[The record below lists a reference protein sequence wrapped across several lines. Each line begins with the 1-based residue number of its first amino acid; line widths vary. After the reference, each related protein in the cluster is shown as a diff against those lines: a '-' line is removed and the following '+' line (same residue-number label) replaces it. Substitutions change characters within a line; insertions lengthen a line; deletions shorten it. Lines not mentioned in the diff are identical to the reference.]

1 MAASHPVARLAAA
14 SFHLP
19 VNPNT
24 GARVAHYERA
34 APLNSVAAAASEDED
49 DDQVVRPERLA
60 ADLNTNY
67 SGVADHMNYED
78 FVNFSDVYHS
88 NQEYFRKLEELKAA
102 HIETMAKLEKMY
114 HNKLNLKEVQPVV
127 VRENVPSV
135 SSRSV
140 SEKNYCHPV
149 SLVASVSEPDLGC
162 SSSCTSSEEELPNLE
177 KDYPGKTRAMSYA
190 RELINNMWTSFRV
203 QDYIRGEDADFP
215 AVGKPKR
222 KPKEWVPRITVPE
235 PFQMMIR
242 EQKRKETLK
251 SKSDIEMVQ
260 TLLKKEEEEKEFKTT
275 FRANPVPESV
285 FLPLYHDLIKQNEE
299 RKRNIKEKSKAALL
313 ASQKPFKFMAREEQ
327 KQVARDKQLR
337 DYFKSKKKTYRF
349 KARPVP
355 RSIYGSMN
363 SDKSKEED
371 RHKNFKVQLKAQE
384 SLQNSSPLPRKSAY
398 KRFRSPR
405 HPDLSVKLKY
415 KPKARSQPPE
425 FEDSAERYQAHSSEH
440 RDSKLLT
447 DFEQFDTRPS
457 SSTINRE
464 KVLADIKADEE
475 GLKEAPWSYLS
486 PRRKSQV
493 RSLNSKPRPCK
504 CNPPTPTMASKRRGE
519 AIRRS
524 LEEKKMLEE
533 ERNRILTKQKERMKE
548 MQKLLT
554 TRAKAYDSH
563 QSLAQMSKSRL
574 TYLRKSEK
582 ERMRQYRQELEE
594 REEKLKTRPLL
605 FERVAQNNARLAAEK
620 HYSNTLKAL
629 GISDEFVSKK
639 GQSRKLLEHFT
650 SQETPS
656 FSEDEESLHEEG
668 DTEERENEEENDSVD
683 ADSQDS
689 CKEEAEAEEANGEEK
704 PAEESH

>member
-34 APLNSVAAAASEDED
+34 APLNAVAAAALEDED
-49 DDQVVRPERLA
+49 DDQVVRPERAA

-67 SGVADHMNYED
+67 SGMADHMNYED

-88 NQEYFRKLEELKAA
+88 NQEYFKKLEELKAA

-140 SEKNYCHPV
+140 SENYCHPV
-149 SLVASVSEPDLGC
+149 SIVASVSEPDLGR
-162 SSSCTSSEEELPNLE
+162 SSSCTSSSEEELPNLE
-177 KDYPGKTRAMSYA
+177 TDYPGKTRAMSYA

-215 AVGKPKR
+215 VVGKPKR

-235 PFQMMIR
+235 PFQMTIR

-251 SKSDIEMVQ
+251 SKSDIEMMQ

-285 FLPLYHDLIKQNEE
+285 FLPLYHDLMKQNEE
-299 RKRNIKEKSKAALL
+299 RKRNIKEKSKTALL

-371 RHKNFKVQLKAQE
+371 HHKNFKVQLKAQE

-415 KPKARSQPPE
+415 KPKARSQPPD
-425 FEDSAERYQAHSSEH
+425 FEDSAERYQAHPSEH

-447 DFEQFDTRPS
+447 DFEQFDARPS

-464 KVLADIKADEE
+464 EVLADIKADKEN
-475 GLKEAPWSYLS
+475 LKEAPWPYLS

-493 RSLNSKPRPCK
+493 RSVSSKPRPCK
-504 CNPPTPTMASKRRGE
+504 CNPPTPTVASRRRGE
-519 AIRRS
+519 AI
-524 LEEKKMLEE
+524 
-533 ERNRILTKQKERMKE
+533 
-548 MQKLLT
+548 
-554 TRAKAYDSH
+554 
-563 QSLAQMSKSRL
+563 
-574 TYLRKSEK
+574 RKSEK

-668 DTEERENEEENDSVD
+668 DTEERENKEENDSVD